1 MFVQLVSSPNCE
13 STRLL
18 QRTVY
23 YNPGPHGQD
32 GEPGTRSGQYDS
44 SGVFDMHIS
53 PLRAW

>member
-1 MFVQLVSSPNCE
+1 MKVLAFFREQF
-13 STRLL
+13 
-18 QRTVY
+18 Y

-53 PLRAW
+53 LLRAW